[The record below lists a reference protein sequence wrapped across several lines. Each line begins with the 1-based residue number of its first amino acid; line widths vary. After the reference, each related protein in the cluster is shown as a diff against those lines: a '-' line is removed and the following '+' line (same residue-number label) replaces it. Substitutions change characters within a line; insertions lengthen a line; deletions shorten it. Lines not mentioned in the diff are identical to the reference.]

1 MTEFYVIMLKR
12 QDGKVYADL
21 HKTNQIIYLT
31 KEDAEEDLKHD
42 TDASYRHIVKLIA
55 CLDEEIKEFQEDKYR
70 LEQLAWETIA
80 NEDL

>member
-1 MTEFYVIMLKR
+1 MTEFYVIMQKR

-42 TDASYRHIVKLIA
+42 TYDSYRHIVKLIA
-55 CLDEEIKEFQEDKYR
+55 CLDEEIKELKEDKYR
-70 LEQLAWETIA
+70 LEQLAWENIA
-80 NEDL
+80 GGDL